1 MAPSSQPPAPV
12 PDALLALAQ
21 TARYSSYLSGLIGDV
36 LGPHLHLFAR
46 AGRGAGPADSSLL
59 LPPSS
64 PSSPELLQWL
74 RPELD
79 LLASLVHALLL
90 VWGEGRTLGMDHLGL
105 EYGPAEAS
113 RGGGGGG
120 GEGGAKA
127 AGGGARGLPSR
138 LGGSRTRA
146 ALLVA
151 LTVAPP
157 YLAARCGR
165 PGGSSAPFAVAGED
179 GEPGPGQGQGQGA
192 PSGWVAVDDPRS
204 AERLRGQARREL
216 FEERRRRMVRL
227 ASRIERS
234 SAGGSGSCSGS
245 CSDEDQDEVNLDD
258 DQDEVNLDDDRRDR
272 ARAQRTATP
281 SPPDPV
287 DRSRDSLDGRTLTR
301 ARSKYLVLLR
311 ALAARAAS
319 GAADWFTQAHLAA
332 LAVPPAAHSIPRP
345 LAAAGIAAGG
355 GGGGEGGWREEDRSL
370 PRGDGISDS
379 DLVADSRANLIG
391 WIVRLNLAL
400 FYLNGRYPTLA
411 HRVAGVRMIGSGP
424 GDNCSSEGGVGGL
437 GGSVSPGLTDR
448 PSYRI
453 VGVLVMAEAGAALV
467 GAFRRALVEVA
478 HAWQI
483 RRASRSSRGGASSTA
498 ASVARGAAAVERER
512 TLALVERRVP
522 SVLSHERSRQ
532 AVGREGEENGD
543 PRPAG
548 AVDSCSSAT
557 SRSTCGICLQKRDS
571 PAAPTS
577 CGHVFCWGCIQH
589 WVSTVRPECPL
600 CRAPARPQDI
610 LPLYNY

>member
-1 MAPSSQPPAPV
+1 
-12 PDALLALAQ
+12 
-21 TARYSSYLSGLIGDV
+21 
-36 LGPHLHLFAR
+36 
-46 AGRGAGPADSSLL
+46 
-59 LPPSS
+59 
-64 PSSPELLQWL
+64 
-74 RPELD
+74 
-79 LLASLVHALLL
+79 
-90 VWGEGRTLGMDHLGL
+90 
-105 EYGPAEAS
+105 
-113 RGGGGGG
+113 
-120 GEGGAKA
+120 
-127 AGGGARGLPSR
+127 
-138 LGGSRTRA
+138 
-146 ALLVA
+146 
-151 LTVAPP
+151 
-157 YLAARCGR
+157 
-165 PGGSSAPFAVAGED
+165 
-179 GEPGPGQGQGQGA
+179 
-192 PSGWVAVDDPRS
+192 
-204 AERLRGQARREL
+204 
-216 FEERRRRMVRL
+216 MVRL